1 MIPVFVLCLAM
12 GLLDLFLSLL
22 PFSIGIGE
30 RYQISNYASVMGFF
44 ILEKIIVTVLVA
56 IGLSALYKI
65 RPRIVWTLLFVMAG
79 ILLFQAWTFSHLSI
93 NPPPLPTNSEP
104 PIYSSPYN
112 YNVLPIQS

>member
-12 GLLDLFLSLL
+12 GLLDLLLSIL
-22 PFSIGIGE
+22 PFSIGIEE
-30 RYQISNYASVMGFF
+30 RFQLSNYASVMGFF

-79 ILLFQAWTFSHLSI
+79 ILFFQAWTFSHLSI
-93 NPPPLPTNSEP
+93 NPPPLSTNSNP
-104 PIYSSPYN
+104 PVRSSPYH
-112 YNVLPIQS
+112 YNDLPIQS